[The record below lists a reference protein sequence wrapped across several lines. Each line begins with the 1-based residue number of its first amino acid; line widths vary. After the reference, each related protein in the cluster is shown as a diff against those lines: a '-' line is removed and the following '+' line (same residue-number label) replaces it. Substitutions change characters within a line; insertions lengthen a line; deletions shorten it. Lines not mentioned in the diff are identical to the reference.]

1 MDRPNVNWK
10 FYEHI
15 ESEREDDLPSLI
27 NSGSCNLHV
36 VNGGF
41 KIDAESTN
49 WKLQNSESMLH
60 YFS

>member
-15 ESEREDDLPSLI
+15 ESERVDDLPSLI

-41 KIDAESTN
+41 RCREH
-49 WKLQNSESMLH
+49 KLEITE
-60 YFS
+60 F